1 MLQTSSSYQKLEAI
15 LNNLNHKVIFRT
27 KTEETDLDR
36 YMKSL
41 KKVNLTSK
49 RSRVFREAWIL
60 VKKDGISLSEALKL
74 TWATY
79 GGK

>member
-27 KTEETDLDR
+27 ETEETDLDR
-36 YMKSL
+36 YNKSL
-41 KKVNLTSK
+41 LKVSVRVR